1 MNDERQTT
9 TLCLQEINFKFSL
22 PLSLSLS
29 LSLSKP
35 TACVSCNQSGNCA
48 QKDNDKKRTNASHH
62 EGDDCVS
69 QGEDVSQRNWV
80 RLQ

>member
-1 MNDERQTT
+1 MLMNDERQTT

-22 PLSLSLS
+22 PLSLSLQTHRLRLLYS
-29 LSLSKP
+29 IGELRS
-35 TACVSCNQSGNCA
+35 
-48 QKDNDKKRTNASHH
+48 KDNNKKRTNASHH